1 MLCFASDCPHRM
13 ANLSTALPYLWR
25 QELGDL
31 DVTVPVPKGTRG
43 KDLDI
48 KIQKKFLSVSLKGKE
63 KILEGELAK
72 DIKVEDSTWTIGTWP
87 FLYWNLKHA
96 DMTIPRRGPT
106 DRACASGESR

>member
-1 MLCFASDCPHRM
+1 M

-72 DIKVEDSTWTIGTWP
+72 DIKVEDSTWTIGNLLL
-87 FLYWNLKHA
+87 LYLRFQ
-96 DMTIPRRGPT
+96 TR
-106 DRACASGESR
+106 